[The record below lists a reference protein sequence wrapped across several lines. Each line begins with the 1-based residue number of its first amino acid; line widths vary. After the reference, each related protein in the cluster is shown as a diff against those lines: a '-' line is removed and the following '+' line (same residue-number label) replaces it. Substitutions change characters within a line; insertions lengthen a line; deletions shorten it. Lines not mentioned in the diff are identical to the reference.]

1 MTRISEK
8 LSAATDFHLVVL
20 QLDDGL
26 KQRSDRRRRDGRRRR
41 SDGLGRVGVVA
52 SFEVHPLQDG
62 LALEQRLHRQS
73 LARITQDV
81 HQLLHFSELLQKKS
95 KNEFQ
100 SLTPMHLTGNL
111 GSPISPK
118 NLCSWKLV

>member
-1 MTRISEK
+1 MSREGQFSTFPALKDHLLVVTRISEK
-8 LSAATDFHLVVL
+8 LSAAPDFHLVVL

-81 HQLLHFSELLQKKS
+81 HQLLHFSELLQK
-95 KNEFQ
+95 N
-100 SLTPMHLTGNL
+100 
-111 GSPISPK
+111 
-118 NLCSWKLV
+118 